1 MESQR
6 KYIYID
12 NLIELFPSIKLLFND
27 IYEKDILF
35 KSVEEEFC
43 IISTKL
49 FHFFSKKEISYED
62 KFILFKELAINSTI
76 TYHQSLSDIQ
86 QRIINYLNSL
96 NYPVC
101 DIEVQKRK
109 TDRKALDEYLRK
121 VFTTYITVLTNMR
134 KTNTVSIDDLLGMTD
149 CNGKK
154 EREYWVEY
162 IIRELNNT
170 QEKGLVEIL
179 TYLNYNT
186 KDPDVEIDLSQV
198 SLKQL
203 REIHQIIKIYSK

>member
-1 MESQR
+1 M
-6 KYIYID
+6 
-12 NLIELFPSIKLLFND
+12 
-27 IYEKDILF
+27 
-35 KSVEEEFC
+35 
-43 IISTKL
+43 T
-49 FHFFSKKEISYED
+49 H
-62 KFILFKELAINSTI
+62 
-76 TYHQSLSDIQ
+76 HQSLSDIQ
-86 QRIINYLNSL
+86 KRIINYLNSL

-121 VFTTYITVLTNMR
+121 VFTTYTTVLTNMR
-134 KTNTVSIDDLLGMTD
+134 KINTVSIDDLLGMTD

-186 KDPDVEIDLSQV
+186 KESDIEIDLSHI

-203 REIHQIIKIYSK
+203 REVHQIIKMYSK

>member
-12 NLIELFPSIKLLFND
+12 NLIELFPSIKILFND
-27 IYEKDILF
+27 VYEKDILF
-35 KSVEEEFC
+35 KSAEEEFC

-49 FHFFSKKEISYED
+49 SHFFSKKEISYED
-62 KFILFKELAINSTI
+62 KFILFKELAINSII

-86 QRIINYLNSL
+86 KRIINYLNSL

-101 DIEVQKRK
+101 DIEVKKRK

-121 VFTTYITVLTNMR
+121 VFTTYMTVLTNMR

-186 KDPDVEIDLSQV
+186 KDPDVEIDLSHI